1 MIKEAIK
8 YITDLKAEAME
19 RAESYIYGTSKAAL

>member
-19 RAESYIYGTSKAAL
+19 PKNEIEIQMGG